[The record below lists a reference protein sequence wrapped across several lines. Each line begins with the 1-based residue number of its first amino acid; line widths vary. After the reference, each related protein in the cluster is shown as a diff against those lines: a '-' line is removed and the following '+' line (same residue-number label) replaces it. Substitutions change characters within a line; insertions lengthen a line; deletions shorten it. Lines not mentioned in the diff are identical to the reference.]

1 MTATEIQALEAA
13 REDAIN
19 KIITTRLSNA
29 YDCEKLA
36 FNNVDVTLTKD
47 GVDVTR
53 EYSLILELFKDKNT
67 IYVSFYPIKKKAFY
81 CSFWITSIDAQSIL
95 EGKEYKEFEG
105 DYCLTIKAI

>member
-1 MTATEIQALEAA
+1 MTAAEIQALEAA
-13 REDAIN
+13 REEAVN

-53 EYSLILELFKDKNT
+53 EYSLKLELFKDKNT

-81 CSFWITSIDAQSIL
+81 
-95 EGKEYKEFEG
+95 
-105 DYCLTIKAI
+105 

>member
-1 MTATEIQALEAA
+1 MTAAEIQALEAA

-53 EYSLILELFKDKNT
+53 EYSLQLELFKDKNT
-67 IYVSFYPIKKKAFY
+67 IYVSF
-81 CSFWITSIDAQSIL
+81 
-95 EGKEYKEFEG
+95 
-105 DYCLTIKAI
+105 

>member
-1 MTATEIQALEAA
+1 MTAAEIQALEAT

-53 EYSLILELFKDKNT
+53 EYSLQLELFKDKNT

-81 CSFWITSIDAQSIL
+81 CSFWSTSVDAIAIL
-95 EGKEYKEFEG
+95 EGKEYKEIEG